1 MSGRRSA
8 LLLSLTLLAGCAID
22 LVSPENPQSLIP
34 DRSAAI
40 VAGQTRRAELRVTFG
55 EPQLSSLRWGFDLF
69 RTDTEQ
75 RNVVVAVTPWP
86 IPFARV
92 TDQLQR
98 YTLVAYDADGLAS
111 AVASGVFR
119 RQAAWRNVSPIRHDF
134 PALHLRAG
142 ALLFYLDP
150 EGARDVNLLA
160 APAARDRF
168 LRQAPAAGNCTAVIG
183 CGKAACG
190 DQLAVDGAPPRP
202 LPLRAADTYW
212 FQPGERETW
221 LQDVAPP
228 DDETRMPWLEA
239 LVALQ
244 LPAGEHQLD
253 FSARHLDGRHSL
265 PFACRSGE
273 VSFLV
278 VNASDKAGLMKSTLV
293 DWQIKR
299 LEALPE
305 NFRRRPLVL
314 LDDGQWYVEPD

>member
-1 MSGRRSA
+1 MNGQRGA

-34 DRSAAI
+34 DRSAGI
-40 VAGQTRRAELRVTFG
+40 VAGQTRRAELRATFG
-55 EPQLSSLRWGFDLF
+55 QPQLSSLRWGFDLF

-98 YTLVAYDADGLAS
+98 YTLVTYHADGRAS
-111 AVASGVFR
+111 AVASGIFR
-119 RQAAWRNVSPIRHDF
+119 RPAAWRNVSPIRQDF

-142 ALLFYLDP
+142 TLLFYLDP

-160 APAARDRF
+160 APAARDYF
-168 LRQAPAAGNCTAVIG
+168 LRQAPAAGKCTAVIG

-190 DQLAVDGAPPRP
+190 DQLAVDGAPPRR
-202 LPLRAADTYW
+202 LPLRAANTYW
-212 FQPGERETW
+212 FQKGERESW
-221 LQDVAPP
+221 LQDVDAPA
-228 DDETRMPWLEA
+228 DEARLPWLEA
-239 LVALQ
+239 LVAVPLA
-244 LPAGEHQLD
+244 AGEHQLE

-265 PFACRSGE
+265 PFACRAGE
-273 VSFLV
+273 VSYLV
-278 VNASDKAGLMKSTLV
+278 INASDKAGLMKSTLV
-293 DWQIKR
+293 DWQIDR
-299 LEALPE
+299 FEALPE
-305 NFRRRPLVL
+305 SFRRRPLVL